1 MGIESKSTYVTRA
14 ILIIFECFSLD
25 SRNTSK
31 RQGGRKSID
40 VFVDEK
46 KNALVRTGLKTS

>member
-1 MGIESKSTYVTRA
+1 MGSPNQLTSQRA